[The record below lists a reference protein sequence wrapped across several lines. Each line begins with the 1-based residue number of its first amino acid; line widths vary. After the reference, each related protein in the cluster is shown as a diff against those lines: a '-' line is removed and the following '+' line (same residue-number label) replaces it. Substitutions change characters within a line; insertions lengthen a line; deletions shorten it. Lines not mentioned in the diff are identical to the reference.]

1 MQSNV
6 PVAVG
11 DILEMKKSHPCGAKT
26 WQVLRVG
33 VDFRLR
39 CTGCGHELMLPR
51 ARIIKSV
58 KKIIRNGNAV
68 AF

>member
-1 MQSNV
+1 MQNTA
-6 PVAVG
+6 PVLVG
-11 DILEMKKSHPCGAKT
+11 DLLEMKKTHPCGANT
-26 WQVLRVG
+26 WHVLRTG

-58 KKIIRNGNAV
+58 KKIIRNGNVIAK
-68 AF
+68 

>member
-1 MQSNV
+1 MQSATQV
-6 PVAVG
+6 TVG
-11 DILEMKKSHPCGAKT
+11 DILEMKKSHPCGANT

-51 ARIIKSV
+51 ARILKSIKR
-58 KKIIRNGNAV
+58 IIRNGNIIS
-68 AF
+68 